1 MPNTNVP
8 EALVGGDILNLITAG
23 MYNNPLA
30 IYREYI
36 QNAADAVATSDR
48 ARSGKIEIETD
59 PSGLR
64 VRIRDNGPGLSCEAA
79 LRALLPIARSEKRR
93 GTDRGFRGIGRL
105 AGLAFAESVTF
116 ITRAQGD
123 QSVTRIV
130 WDGPK
135 LQRSIT
141 ENSQTERAIRECV
154 TVETL
159 YGAEWPAHFFEVEVS
174 GVGRY
179 AAGLILNREA
189 ARAYIGEV
197 CPAPIAPLFPFAS
210 KIENLFDKDE
220 APLVLD
226 VTLDGELL
234 PVTRRFDEMI
244 RFPDGREDR
253 FTDFE
258 KIDIPAVDGNGR
270 AAIGWVAHSSYH
282 GVIPKDAGIRGI
294 RVRAGN
300 IQVGDE
306 TIFDHLFPED
316 RFNRWCVGELHI
328 VDPRIIPNG
337 RRDYFEL
344 GPHTRNLENH
354 VGAVARRIIT
364 RCREASAA
372 RNKERKFQSALHE
385 MEEMYDLAA
394 SGYLSP
400 EGARTLVGEALDRI
414 QNIKENVGTMN
425 GHAEENL
432 ERLDALER
440 ILGSF
445 QAKRGRLPFGG
456 MAASEVVTY
465 RKVFQTLAEVSPSP
479 RAAKE
484 LMEAVLARA

>member
-1 MPNTNVP
+1 MPDTNRPKV
-8 EALVGGDILNLITAG
+8 LVGGDIFGLITVG

-36 QNAADAVATSDR
+36 QNAADAAATSDR
-48 ARSGKIEIETD
+48 VQSGKVEIKLD
-59 PSGLR
+59 PAKLR
-64 VRIRDNGPGLSCEAA
+64 IRIRDNGPGLSLDVA
-79 LRALLPIARSEKRR
+79 LRTLLPIARSDKKW

-105 AGLAFAESVTF
+105 AGLAFAQSVTF
-116 ITRAQGD
+116 ITRTQDD
-123 QSVTRIV
+123 QRVTRIV

-135 LQRSIT
+135 IRRSIA
-141 ENSQTERAIRECV
+141 ENPQPERAIQEGV

-159 YGAEWPAHFFEVEVS
+159 SGAEWPAHFFEVEVS
-174 GVGRY
+174 GIGRY
-179 AAGLILNREA
+179 AAGLLLNREVV
-189 ARAYIGEV
+189 RAYIGEV
-197 CPAPIAPLFPFAS
+197 CPVPIAPQFPFAS
-210 KIENLFDKDE
+210 EIESLFGKDE
-220 APLVLD
+220 APLVLE
-226 VTLDGELL
+226 VVLDGEVL
-234 PVTRRFDEMI
+234 PVTRRFDKMI
-244 RFPDGREDR
+244 RFSNGREDR

-258 KIDIPAVDGNGR
+258 KIDIPAVNGSGR
-270 AAIGWVAHSSYH
+270 AALGWVAHSSYR
-282 GVIPKDAGIRGI
+282 GVIPKDAGIRGV

-328 VDPRIIPNG
+328 VDSRIIPNG
-337 RRDYFEL
+337 RRDYFEP
-344 GPHTRNLENH
+344 GPHIRNLENH
-354 VGAVARRIIT
+354 VGVVARRIIK
-364 RCREASAA
+364 RCREVSAT

-400 EGARTLVGEALDRI
+400 ESARTLVGEALDRI
-414 QNIKENVGTMN
+414 QNIKKNVSTMN

-440 ILGSF
+440 RLGSF
-445 QAKRGRLPFGG
+445 QAEPGRLPFPGV
-456 MAASEVVTY
+456 AAEEVATY
-465 RKVFQTLAEVSPSP
+465 RKIFQTLAEVSPSP

-484 LMEAVLARA
+484 LIEAVLARA